1 MEREKRPRRSAAMK
15 LVAAVEPGGEEFHLD
30 QVSHNDESYR

>member
-15 LVAAVEPGGEEFHLD
+15 LAAVEPGGEEFHLD
-30 QVSHNDESYR
+30 QVSHTL